1 MKKGSSILYSHVKGK
16 NCLMTNA
23 KYKEQETRPGKKEK
37 KKMEWKSGIQKRRNK
52 HKTREKKE
60 RQKERHGTLK
70 IKANEN
76 IRLNK

>member
-1 MKKGSSILYSHVKGK
+1 MQSTRNKKRD
-16 NCLMTNA
+16 
-23 KYKEQETRPGKKEK
+23 QEK
-37 KKMEWKSGIQKRRNK
+37 KKKQKMEWKSGIQKRRNK